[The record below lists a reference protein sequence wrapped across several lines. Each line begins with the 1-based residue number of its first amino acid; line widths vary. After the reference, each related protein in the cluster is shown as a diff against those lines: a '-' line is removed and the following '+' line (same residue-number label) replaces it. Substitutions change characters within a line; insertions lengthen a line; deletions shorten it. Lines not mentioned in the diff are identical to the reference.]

1 MLHTYLTDKGHFK
14 LVSQTAFTSVVLR
27 ERATNN
33 IVPKILESEM
43 KIVDDLYIY
52 TVDLNCNPIRDNQ
65 IYDIYV
71 NGTNVSS
78 EGSVLNEPV
87 NIKETNYHYF
97 LYRNMK
103 KKLSLKIKLI
113 NSFVKANLR
122 KYEQSLYLNL
132 NDVDFDYENVDL
144 IMKMRSR
151 QDLYVH
157 YHEYILV
164 SNFDMI
170 KPLNLTELE
179 LPNEIQHNMTWDV
192 FLRFYSDGTKSELP
206 IILDREHDDI
216 LCSDHLYDWR
226 IKIDNDNLQFTT
238 NRNETKVVSQV
249 KNTYSEDQLNLMIE
263 TDDHYIIERCYVKAR
278 HNNGLAYSNL
288 EPIKKFF
295 DKEGSL
301 FTLKFNE
308 IKPTLQL
315 VIWDYYI
322 TVYDPNSQKSFEILL
337 ECDQLNK
344 EKFKIGTFEIE
355 NYITKFKSLALRV
368 EKEFPKSR
376 IAVSGSCFSRSA
388 FQTKEFFNPKYKENF
403 EVVYTSFHSSI
414 PSMMAKPKTFEE
426 TYLGECT
433 DFQKRNIKNDFE
445 KNFFENLLNSN
456 SDFLIIDF
464 YADAV
469 RPLIYFEDGVMI
481 TDSYTLRGTDYIYH
495 LGNPKIITHYD
506 ENYLTIWKES
516 FDKFA
521 DKLEKSYDPNRVILQ
536 RARTALKYIDKSGK
550 INSFSK
556 EEVLDS
562 RISNNLFEY
571 MEMVFLERFPNA
583 SVIDLTKKGYLGYE
597 GHPEGKS
604 VSHYQSEYY
613 RDFLT
618 ELEKV
623 ILKKMPLNQEF

>member
-1 MLHTYLTDKGHFK
+1 MIHTYLTDKGRFK
-14 LVSQTAFTSVVLR
+14 LVSQTAFDSVFLK

-33 IVPKILESEM
+33 IIPKVLESEV
-43 KIVDDLYIY
+43 KVVDDLYIY
-52 TVDLNCNPIRDNQ
+52 AVDLNCNTMRDNQ
-65 IYDIYV
+65 LYDIYV
-71 NGTNVSS
+71 NGSNISC
-78 EGSVLNEPV
+78 EGSVLNKPI
-87 NIKETNYHYF
+87 NIKETNYRF
-97 LYRNMK
+97 FIYRNARK
-103 KKLSLKIKLI
+103 NLSLKIEMV
-113 NSFVKANLR
+113 NCAVKASLR
-122 KYEQSLYLNL
+122 NHEKDLCLILQN
-132 NDVDFDYENVDL
+132 VDFDYESVDL

-157 YHEYILV
+157 YNEYVLA
-164 SNFDMI
+164 SNINII
-170 KPLNLTELE
+170 KPIHSSEMQFPKNV
-179 LPNEIQHNMTWDV
+179 QHNATWDV
-192 FLRFYSDGTKSELP
+192 FLRFVSGETKSELP
-206 IILDREHDDI
+206 IILDKEQDDI
-216 LCSDHLYDWR
+216 LHSDYLYDWK
-226 IKIDNDNLQFTT
+226 IKVDGNNLQFTT
-238 NRNETKVVSQV
+238 NRNETKVISQI
-249 KNTYSEDQLNLMIE
+249 KTTCSEEQLNLMIE
-263 TDDHYIIERCYVKAR
+263 TKNRYTIESCYIKAR

-288 EPIKKFF
+288 EPVKKVF
-295 DKEGSL
+295 DKEEST
-301 FTLKFNE
+301 FTLKINE

-322 TVYDPNSQKSFEILL
+322 TVYDSDSQTHFELML

-344 EKFKIGTFEIE
+344 EKFKAETFEIE
-355 NYITKFKSLALRV
+355 NYITKFKTLALRV
-368 EKEFPKSR
+368 EKDKFFTKVK

-403 EVVYTSFHSSI
+403 EVVHTNFHSSI
-414 PSMMAKPKTFEE
+414 PSMMAKPKVFEE

-495 LGNPKIITHYD
+495 LGNSKIITHYD
-506 ENYLTIWKES
+506 ENYLAIWKKS

-521 DKLEKSYDPNRVILQ
+521 DKLEKLYDPNRVILQ

-550 INSFSK
+550 VNSFNK

-562 RISNNLFEY
+562 RVSNNLFEY

-583 SVIDLTKKGYLGYE
+583 SVLDLTKKGYLGYE
-597 GHPEGKS
+597 DHPEGKS

-613 RDFLT
+613 RDFLI
-618 ELEKV
+618 ELEKI
-623 ILKKMPLNQEF
+623 ILQKISLN